1 MVLNPRKAKLLEELP
16 KNNWKVKPS
25 AIKAGYSPIYA
36 DKQANKILKSALKD
50 QAKDIVER
58 ISANS
63 PVDTKTLKKS
73 LAEIIGLSSESV
85 YERLRFIAT
94 QEKDLGSALKV
105 LAPLSKDL
113 GVNLT
118 EDTPKTIVPILNIGV
133 KQVEAIETVDT
144 TLLDGSVEP

>member
-1 MVLNPRKAKLLEELP
+1 MVMNPRKAKLLEELP
-16 KNNWKVKPS
+16 KHNWKVKPS

-50 QAKDIVER
+50 QAKDITER
-58 ISANS
+58 ISANT
-63 PVDTKTLKKS
+63 PIDTKELKRS
-73 LAEIIGLSSESV
+73 LAEIIGLSSEMV
-85 YERLRFIAT
+85 YERIRNIAT

-105 LAPLSKDL
+105 LAPLAKDL

-118 EDTPKTIVPILNIGV
+118 EDAPKTIVPILNIGV

-144 TLLDGSVEP
+144 TLLDGSTEP

>member
-1 MVLNPRKAKLLEELP
+1 MNPRKAKLLEELP
-16 KNNWKVKPS
+16 KHNWKVKPS

-50 QAKDIVER
+50 QAKDITER
-58 ISANS
+58 ISANT
-63 PVDTKTLKKS
+63 PIDTKELKRS
-73 LAEIIGLSSESV
+73 LAEIIGLSSEMV
-85 YERLRFIAT
+85 YERIRNIAT

-105 LAPLSKDL
+105 LAPLAKDL

-118 EDTPKTIVPILNIGV
+118 EDAPKTIVPILNIGV

-144 TLLDGSVEP
+144 TLLDGSTEP